1 MLIAESENA
10 IKWFFEIIVNRDK
23 FKSPIFQKRNQTIKP
38 KKFLL
43 GNDVVE
49 ITLSIKLLEIHIDD
63 QLNFNLFISNF

>member
-10 IKWFFEIIVNRDK
+10 IKWFSEIIVNRDK

-49 ITLSIKLLEIHIDD
+49 ITL
-63 QLNFNLFISNF
+63 

>member
-10 IKWFFEIIVNRDK
+10 IKWFSEIIVNRDK

-63 QLNFNLFISNF
+63 HFNFNLFISNF